1 MRRQEQLRWFVAG
14 VWLLACA
21 SSPKIRISLINPVC
35 FAATLQKQESC
46 KETINIAPSVMPQLR
61 ELISHEIQTLV
72 VLADW
77 RTIMASPRGT
87 INPVSSLT
95 FHSLMCLHLEAVLLR
110 GEQAAAS
117 HERGKQHSCPLRP
130 RTIRQC
136 RMAGILVVL
145 FGLLFM

>member
-1 MRRQEQLRWFVAG
+1 M
-14 VWLLACA
+14 
-21 SSPKIRISLINPVC
+21 
-35 FAATLQKQESC
+35 
-46 KETINIAPSVMPQLR
+46 
-61 ELISHEIQTLV
+61 QTPAV
-72 VLADW
+72 PADW

-117 HERGKQHSCPLRP
+117 RERARQHSCPVRP

-136 RMAGILVVL
+136 RVAGVFVVL
-145 FGLLFM
+145 FGLLFMSSCRLTAQSTFGSIR